1 MLTCADQDVAT
12 VGNETWEATAYE
24 YNTQYN
30 LQPTED
36 HEEARNIAEQK
47 GYIYTA
53 GKRPNYKPTALR
65 WYFISA
71 QILMTCIVMAIVAY
85 ARVKMPNSDS
95 TATIEG
101 RSLAPNSQVVAL
113 VDFGVVTSTSAVSIP
128 AGDIVT
134 IMDSPY
140 IKSLSEDT
148 ASLSSQAGEQ
158 ENGVEIDV
166 TIPRTPC
173 GTSTV
178 CVATITK
185 QVISTLIIPAT
196 TQFLTFT
203 MSVTT
208 IYNVIEEV
216 ETIAPS
222 DIFFT
227 TDIVTEV
234 VDVTVIYQTVTLTV
248 PRPPQS
254 FFNSSRPTTDP
265 TDSDQQLQPTLTT
278 QTRTLSQT
286 ITQTITTPSVGTIH
300 ATGGV
305 VTKTRTETIE
315 VPVLGMGT
323 VTNEDQTYF
332 QLGDTTIEVTYTPE
346 AGRNNGGGAAPITHI
361 IETIEP
367 GGTVTK
373 VIEDGPI
380 QVVINQENEVK
391 TVIAAPL
398 VNEVVQ
404 QVGGDVTNVVVV
416 ITPSPIPRTGRQ
428 GSDDTMNVQN
438 VADPQQGGSG
448 SGSNSGQAQP
458 DQPGG
463 SNSNQGGSSGQG
475 SSGQGSA
482 GQGRP
487 GSSGSSS
494 GQGSGGQGRPGQAG
508 ASGSNQQGSGTF
520 DDDDTFEPIT
530 LTVVSA
536 DDYNHAPS
544 QSRHLNG
551 RGSLTTFELVTTP
564 VNGENNGA
572 HHLPHHHFRNA
583 ANHYLDAASP
593 HSRLNISRHDQ
604 DDDFGQ
610 HSDPDGRGDTD
621 RAKVYSMNA
630 SQYFVGKFLPA
641 LLAILLSI
649 PLRVIDLNAKLY
661 QPFYALN
668 RDGGAM
674 GPDSMTLHFNGFKGF
689 TKPFIMLSQGHPM
702 TFLTSMILWGSSL
715 MVPLATEAIGLKLH
729 EKCSINN
736 IKGCGVAL
744 GISPGPT
751 HALLALMGLI
761 VVFLLILVII
771 TRNSESGLFANP
783 WSILGIASLAR
794 SRDVRIWSARKESIR
809 KETNEKRYGFGYFQN
824 EEGRDE
830 YGIVLKDDSAQ
841 NLRPDGDNPAMGGH
855 GHMDDDD
862 DFVHD
867 VNSGPMRTRSS
878 SLSAESQRTSVPFL
892 ALSFTWRIIFT
903 LFLVGLF
910 VVILFYHIQ
919 VMKGWNPEFR
929 SFMNSGKFGA
939 RFLFAG
945 FGVIIT
951 FAWVAFFVSVAIITP
966 YQQLSRSA
974 QPPERSILLSR
985 PTHGI
990 YGLFSGIKEGNIFL
1004 VLTSFIAILVEFLP
1018 LLLANVPFS
1027 LTQTLLTHKVCA
1039 RLSLSIL
1046 TVMIM
1051 TLIASMFVKWPK
1063 MPVDPR
1069 SVAGAIYYVSGSD
1082 ILMSRAEGTGRMDR
1096 ETRDKTIRQYGGRY
1110 YYGAIPGKGRTG
1122 VEADEGAGV
1131 GEDVETGYHGN
1142 RI

>member
-1 MLTCADQDVAT
+1 MWRPSSTRP
-12 VGNETWEATAYE
+12 GEATAYE

-47 GYIYTA
+47 GYVYTT

-71 QILMTCIVMAIVAY
+71 QILMICIVMAIVAY
-85 ARVKMPNSDS
+85 ARVKMPDSDS

-101 RSLAPNSQVVAL
+101 RSLGPNSQVVAL
-113 VDFGVVTSTSAVSIP
+113 VDFGGYKRYGRRSDDHEEQESALPGPTPALVVRATDPAVTGSVVTSTSAVSIP

-148 ASLSSQAGEQ
+148 ASLSSQAGQE

-208 IYNVIEEV
+208 IYNVVEEV

-234 VDVTVIYQTVTLTV
+234 VDVTVVYQTVTLTV

-278 QTRTLSQT
+278 QTRTFSQT

-346 AGRNNGGGAAPITHI
+346 AGRNNGEGAAPITHI

-428 GSDDTMNVQN
+428 GSDDPINVQN

-448 SGSNSGQAQP
+448 SNSGQGSSGQAQP
-458 DQPGG
+458 GQPGG
-463 SNSNQGGSSGQG
+463 SNSNQGG

-487 GSSGSSS
+487 GSSGSGS

-520 DDDDTFEPIT
+520 DDGDDDFFEPIT

-536 DDYNHAPS
+536 VGGQTQLFTTQDAPQTIFTTNPDGS
-544 QSRHLNG
+544 PRTIITTPPPRVVTSMVG
-551 RGSLTTFELVTTP
+551 GSLTTFELVTTP
-564 VNGENNGA
+564 VNGELLSFTVVSTIGGS
-572 HHLPHHHFRNA
+572 LTTFLETMEPTTYLTTISGTPQTITSTPPPRTVVSTLA
-583 ANHYLDAASP
+583 ATTKTMTSVSTP
-593 HSRLNISRHDQ
+593 TPTEEGTQ
-604 DDDFGQ
+604 TEQ
-610 HSDPDGRGDTD
+610 
-621 RAKVYSMNA
+621 KVYSINA

-761 VVFLLILVII
+761 VVFLLILIII

-809 KETNEKRYGFGYFQN
+809 RETNEKRYGFGYFQN

-830 YGIVLKDDSAQ
+830 YGIMLKDDSAQ
-841 NLRPDGDNPAMGGH
+841 NLRPDGDNPAIGGH

-862 DFVHD
+862 DFVRD

-951 FAWVAFFVSVAIITP
+951 FAWVAFFVS
-966 YQQLSRSA
+966 
-974 QPPERSILLSR
+974 
-985 PTHGI
+985 
-990 YGLFSGIKEGNIFL
+990 K
-1004 VLTSFIAILVEFLP
+1004 
-1018 LLLANVPFS
+1018 
-1027 LTQTLLTHKVCA
+1027 
-1039 RLSLSIL
+1039 
-1046 TVMIM
+1046 
-1051 TLIASMFVKWPK
+1051 
-1063 MPVDPR
+1063 
-1069 SVAGAIYYVSGSD
+1069 
-1082 ILMSRAEGTGRMDR
+1082 
-1096 ETRDKTIRQYGGRY
+1096 
-1110 YYGAIPGKGRTG
+1110 
-1122 VEADEGAGV
+1122 
-1131 GEDVETGYHGN
+1131 
-1142 RI
+1142 